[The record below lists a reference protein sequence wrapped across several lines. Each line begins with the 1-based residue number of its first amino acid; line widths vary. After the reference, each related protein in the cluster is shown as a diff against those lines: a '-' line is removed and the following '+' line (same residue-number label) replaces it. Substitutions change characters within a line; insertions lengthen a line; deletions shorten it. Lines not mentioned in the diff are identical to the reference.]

1 MADSSCCCIVRALQ
15 AIFRPGTKYTDN
27 DLSPPLYEPLSA
39 KRVFLDRCLGFLL
52 STRFV

>member
-1 MADSSCCCIVRALQ
+1 MADSSSCCIVRALQ
-15 AIFRPGTKYTDN
+15 AIFRSGTKYT
-27 DLSPPLYEPLSA
+27 PPLYEPLSA